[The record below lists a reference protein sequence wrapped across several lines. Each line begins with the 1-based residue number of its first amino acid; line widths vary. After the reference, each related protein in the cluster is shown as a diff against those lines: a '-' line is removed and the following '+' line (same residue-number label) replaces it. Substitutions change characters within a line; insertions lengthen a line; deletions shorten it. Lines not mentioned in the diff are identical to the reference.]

1 MPNARNLAQRPAKP
15 ALGRG
20 RLQRAARRA
29 FLAGNLITTGDVAE
43 VAFVRRLLLLH
54 GRKLRPY
61 HYRRIRRVLAA
72 IAEPV
77 RRVPPHGAWL
87 WRLRHTAG
95 E

>member
-1 MPNARNLAQRPAKP
+1 L
-15 ALGRG
+15 LRG
-20 RLQRAARRA
+20 Q
-29 FLAGNLITTGDVAE
+29 
-43 VAFVRRLLLLH
+43 
-54 GRKLRPY
+54 KLRPD

-87 WRLRHTAG
+87 WRLRHTAN